1 MRRFIALS
9 IAFFMTVH
17 FVLATDYLGD
27 HAGLNDIPDEIVD
40 VNAGYDDFLS
50 ENNRPFMNVS
60 LGYTY
65 SLLHGHGILAD
76 IALDYTPRK
85 WVEIFGGVNVNTWN
99 IYTASVR
106 GDFRWWL
113 SDSENLAIRNQY
125 LYNCFV
131 DDNFQRFNMSL
142 ALAYDQEYFY
152 IAAGGYLHFFTPIY
166 SSSNRS
172 FVWEPGLVYDVRTRI
187 FKKSHVWNLGVQ
199 ITNILPFIVERFY
212 APIFVLNANYRLLGE
227 GVNNFNLFAQLACQ
241 PSGIFHLSANYY
253 SFYIK
258 FGLSC
263 VI

>member
-1 MRRFIALS
+1 MRIIVLS
-9 IAFFMTVH
+9 IVVFMTIQSV
-17 FVLATDYLGD
+17 FATDNSGVNRCN
-27 HAGLNDIPDEIVD
+27 NDITDEIVD
-40 VNAGYDDFLS
+40 VNTGYDAFLPGNS
-50 ENNRPFMNVS
+50 RPFMNVS
-60 LGYTY
+60 LGYTH

-76 IALDYTPRK
+76 VALDYTPRK
-85 WVEIFGGVNVNTWN
+85 WVELFGGVNVNTWN

-131 DDNFQRFNMSL
+131 DDNLQRFNISL

-152 IAAGGYLHFFTPIY
+152 IAAGSYIHFFTPIY
-166 SSSNRS
+166 SSSSKRS
-172 FVWEPGLVYDVRTRI
+172 FVWEPGFVYDVRTRL
-187 FKKSHVWNLGVQ
+187 FKKSHVWNLGIQ

-241 PSGIFHLSANYY
+241 PSGIFHISANYY

-258 FGLSC
+258 IGLSC